1 MVNIKFAV
9 NRAKS
14 YLMEFFPE
22 KKDSIR
28 LEETELDEN
37 GEQRGLVCSCR
48 MRGPVL
54 RRGAICTVVN
64 G

>member
-22 KKDSIR
+22 KKIVFVWKKLSLMKMVIFGK
-28 LEETELDEN
+28 L
-37 GEQRGLVCSCR
+37 Q
-48 MRGPVL
+48 
-54 RRGAICTVVN
+54 
-64 G
+64 